1 MLTNVG
7 RTKDG
12 YICTLKKRRSNED
25 QWTVYEN
32 ISMSGWFNYLVTTGQ
47 VKLDTEYHQDDLP
60 DDVSKQPFKLSTF
73 LYSDKTLNNY
83 YLTSPD
89 KGGIAK
95 DKTGRPIL
103 VRSYNRFRGEMF
115 KPIYVQ
121 ILPENWKSEEEIL
134 TVVPNPSSK

>member
-1 MLTNVG
+1 MQTTKVVFMLTNVG

-83 YLTSPD
+83 YSDITRQRWYR
-89 KGGIAK
+89 KGQDRQTNTCQVI
-95 DKTGRPIL
+95 
-103 VRSYNRFRGEMF
+103 
-115 KPIYVQ
+115 Q
-121 ILPENWKSEEEIL
+121 
-134 TVVPNPSSK
+134 